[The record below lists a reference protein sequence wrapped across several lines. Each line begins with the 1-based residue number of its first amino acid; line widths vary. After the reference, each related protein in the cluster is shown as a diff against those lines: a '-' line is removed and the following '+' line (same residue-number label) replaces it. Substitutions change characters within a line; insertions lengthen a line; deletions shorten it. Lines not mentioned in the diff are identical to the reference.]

1 MKTLPKLC
9 PSTIQATSK
18 RVHLASKLCHAHVLL
33 DCVFHKI
40 DVSRLRPSTP
50 YIILIRGTYWKN
62 APRLAGEGAARGRG
76 GGGLWNSTMAFSG
89 APGGGGRQEPLEFYH
104 GVFWCPWPRWLSR
117 PFAWRVCVNGGASGD
132 VVPPPFGKVVLPLEP
147 V

>member
-1 MKTLPKLC
+1 MKTLSKHC

-18 RVHLASKLCHAHVLL
+18 RVHFASKLCHAHVLL
-33 DCVFHKI
+33 YCVFHKI

-76 GGGLWNSTMAFSG
+76 GGW
-89 APGGGGRQEPLEFYH
+89 PLEFYH
-104 GVFWCPWPRWLSR
+104 GVFWCPWWRWLSR
-117 PFAWRVCVNGGASGD
+117 PSRILPRRFLVPLVAVALKTFRTARSREWRC
-132 VVPPPFGKVVLPLEP
+132 FGRCCTTAFWQSCTTT
-147 V
+147 